1 MQKIKAIPHDAAGTR
16 GQWEEIMILRLA
28 ISAITVAAIAST
40 ATYAQNASFGSPA
53 EAKALLEK
61 VVISMKADP
70 AKTVSQINKGEGGFR
85 DRDLYPTCAGPDGK
99 NIAHPDPARI
109 GLVQRD
115 IKDVTGK
122 PYGAEF
128 ASAVEDKITEVTY
141 MYPRPGEDKTP
152 VAKVGLATKVAGYT
166 CVVGYYK

>member
-1 MQKIKAIPHDAAGTR
+1 MP
-16 GQWEEIMILRLA
+16 LRLT
-28 ISAITVAAIAST
+28 ISVITVAAIAST
-40 ATYAQNASFGSPA
+40 AIYAQNASFGTPA
-53 EAKALLEK
+53 EAKAMLEK

-70 AKTVSQINKGEGGFR
+70 EKAVSQINKGEGGFR
-85 DRDLYPTCAGPDGK
+85 DRDLYPTCAGLDGK

-128 ASAVEDKITEVTY
+128 ASAVEDKFTEVTY
-141 MYPRPGEDKTP
+141 MYPRPGEDKRP
-152 VAKVGLATKVAGYT
+152 VEKVGLATKVAGYI

>member
-1 MQKIKAIPHDAAGTR
+1 M
-16 GQWEEIMILRLA
+16 RLHLT
-28 ISAITVAAIAST
+28 ISVMAVAAIAST
-40 ATYAQNASFGSPA
+40 ATYAQNAGFGTPA
-53 EAKALLEK
+53 EAKAMLEK

-70 AKTVSQINKGEGGFR
+70 AKTISQINKGEGGFR

-141 MYPRPGEDKTP
+141 MYPRPGEDKRP
-152 VAKVGLATKVAGYT
+152 VEKVGLATKVAGYI